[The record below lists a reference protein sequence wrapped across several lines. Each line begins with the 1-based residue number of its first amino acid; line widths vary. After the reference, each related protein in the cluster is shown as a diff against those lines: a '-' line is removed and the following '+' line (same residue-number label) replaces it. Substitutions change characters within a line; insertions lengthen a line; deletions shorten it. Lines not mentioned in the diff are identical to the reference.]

1 MTFNLESGNALTIL
15 VVGVLVTVAAV
26 LALSKLPATRP
37 SLTTRLN
44 WWLADSATTGELLA
58 SRARN
63 RQRRPAMTEL
73 AGEAPTAAIG
83 NLRFT
88 AGGVYAEYLLSGRP
102 FIFLPKEIQD
112 QVADVHADLCRAL
125 PSGAILSKLTA
136 PVATRSITRRMI
148 FAHPDLHPET
158 AAPGDPM
165 PAHTE
170 RWVQHCQRWAPALD
184 RRRFRK
190 PLYWL
195 HLPLDYGQDG
205 ATAAGGWQRRLDSII
220 GRDKD
225 SDASLAHYR
234 DLAATMAAKLPP
246 ALFAKPVSAE
256 QIWWHWNYTASRHTW
271 QLPLPTQ
278 PYDPHARL
286 DAAAF
291 SPVWKDPS
299 AASLRGRRWRA
310 ARTDADVFLRTYR
323 EPSEGIADSYQAIVG
338 LEKYPDAGLRW
349 PNSTIF
355 KVLDDL
361 ATPATTLDWAI
372 HFTFE
377 SAEVAV
383 ATAHNVIVN
392 IKDQARQRGRH
403 ADSDDELVRKLV
415 SGRQLASALKQ
426 GSAERGVN
434 PAVVVIAASASPEET
449 DTAMS
454 EVIRRYRSQKLELKR
469 RRGSQVTL
477 SRALVPGSES
487 SAALHEIR
495 NPSTAASFGK
505 FVPLL
510 STSLGNNVG
519 VPLGETITSP
529 GVPEVVLN
537 DLLGAPSRDNPGN
550 LVIGGAPGRGKS
562 QLSKNLIRSWLEFG
576 AGLHL
581 IDPTEAREHER
592 ALSTFDDDKKVII
605 DPKKPKFSLDGL
617 RIFPFDEA
625 AERTVDHLLP
635 QMGFASSSPQAARL
649 KGLLAPESRTAN
661 GIGSLSRLIA
671 LLGERRPDRASVD
684 DDLLDRAG
692 RASRRT
698 AASADVRR
706 QLADPGSVR
715 AAGHLEFRRP
725 ETAHRHRGISAPP
738 APPEHPES
746 ACSPG
751 PLRDGRRPGA
761 IAVLFP
767 QHSTRRLGGR
777 GVRGLDPLARWAA
790 LRQHGDPPG
799 PQSLD
804 AIRRHQPGPAQRLR
818 CPGGRIH

>member
-1 MTFNLESGNALTIL
+1 MTDL
-15 VVGVLVTVAAV
+15 V
-26 LALSKLPATRP
+26 
-37 SLTTRLN
+37 
-44 WWLADSATTGELLA
+44 
-58 SRARN
+58 
-63 RQRRPAMTEL
+63 
-73 AGEAPTAAIG
+73 GEAPTAAIG

-102 FIFLPKEIQD
+102 FIFLPKETQD
-112 QVADVHADLCRAL
+112 QVADVHADLYRAL

-170 RWVQHCQRWAPALD
+170 RWVQHCQRWAPALE

-195 HLPLDYGQDG
+195 HLPLDYGQEG
-205 ATAAGGWQRRLDSII
+205 ATAAGAWQRRLDSII

-225 SDASLAHYR
+225 SDTSLAHYR
-234 DLAATMAAKLPP
+234 ELAATMAAKLPP

-271 QLPLPTQ
+271 QLPLPNH
-278 PYDPHARL
+278 PHDPHARL
-286 DAAAF
+286 DASVF
-291 SPVWKDPS
+291 TPVWKDPS
-299 AASLRGRRWRA
+299 AAALRGRRWRA
-310 ARTDADVFLRTYR
+310 ARSDADVFVRTYR
-323 EPSEGIADSYQAIVG
+323 KPSEGIADSYQAVVG

-361 ATPATTLDWAI
+361 TTAATTLDWTI

-434 PAVVVIAASASPEET
+434 PAVVIIAASASPEAT
-449 DTAMS
+449 DTAIS

-487 SAALHEIR
+487 GAALHEIR
-495 NPSTAASFGK
+495 NPSTAAAFGK

-537 DLLGAPSRDNPGN
+537 DLLGAPRPRQSRQSRDRR
-550 LVIGGAPGRGKS
+550 VT
-562 QLSKNLIRSWLEFG
+562 RSRQ
-576 AGLHL
+576 
-581 IDPTEAREHER
+581 IVARE
-592 ALSTFDDDKKVII
+592 K
-605 DPKKPKFSLDGL
+605 
-617 RIFPFDEA
+617 
-625 AERTVDHLLP
+625 
-635 QMGFASSSPQAARL
+635 
-649 KGLLAPESRTAN
+649 
-661 GIGSLSRLIA
+661 
-671 LLGERRPDRASVD
+671 
-684 DDLLDRAG
+684 
-692 RASRRT
+692 
-698 AASADVRR
+698 
-706 QLADPGSVR
+706 
-715 AAGHLEFRRP
+715 
-725 ETAHRHRGISAPP
+725 
-738 APPEHPES
+738 
-746 ACSPG
+746 PG
-751 PLRDGRRPGA
+751 PVMAGM
-761 IAVLFP
+761 
-767 QHSTRRLGGR
+767 GGR
-777 GVRGLDPLARWAA
+777 GAPDRPHRGPRT
-790 LRQHGDPPG
+790 RTRIIH
-799 PQSLD
+799 
-804 AIRRHQPGPAQRLR
+804 IRR
-818 CPGGRIH
+818 